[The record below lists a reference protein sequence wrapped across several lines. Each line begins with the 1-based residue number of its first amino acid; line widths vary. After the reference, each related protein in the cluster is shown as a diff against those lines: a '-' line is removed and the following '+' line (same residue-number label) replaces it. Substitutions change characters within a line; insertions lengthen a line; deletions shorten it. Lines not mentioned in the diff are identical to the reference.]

1 MCYGVG
7 NNMNTQTT
15 FENLGSLITIANTNN
30 CLGYLMNFSGHGIFD
45 ASLGKVD
52 ITPEQADI
60 HNRLFDQAMIKG
72 LDTCQIGQCGTFYW
86 GGNCVKTFMGTV
98 VSYAVTHA
106 GQSVTFKVKEKT
118 FRGRLQKDAD
128 CFNFKRIS

>member
-1 MCYGVG
+1 MK
-7 NNMNTQTT
+7 NQTNL
-15 FENLGSLITIANTNN
+15 ENLGSLITIADSNN
-30 CLGYLMNFSGHGIFD
+30 CLGYLMNFPGHGIFD

-60 HNRLFDQAMIKG
+60 HNKLFDQALIKG
-72 LDTCQIGQCGTFYW
+72 LDTCQVGKGNMFYW

-98 VSYAVTHA
+98 VSYAITRM
-106 GQSVTFKVKEKT
+106 GQSVTFMVKEKT

-128 CFNFKRIS
+128 CFNFKRSS